1 MKIKSVCEAT
11 GLTDRTVR
19 FYIEQKLI
27 FPSYT
32 ENYLGRKT
40 FDFSDED
47 VESLNCIA
55 VLRKFGFSVDEIR
68 DIIQNGQKSREIV
81 PRVRSRVEDSAADNQ
96 KRLSA
101 LSRIDTGR
109 AYSLAE
115 LAAELSRS
123 VTDLPAHNETVKR
136 NPLLILLSALNRTVI
151 FAVVWTPILLCG
163 LMVILGVYEYYY
175 PVFHGLMVVI
185 TFVTLIPSFAV
196 LIVSRLKFPRKN
208 LAVWTL
214 LILCI
219 YSIPISAVMSCGI
232 VSGSETDDFANYR
245 MLDVSCGA
253 TRNGIFQELFPTN
266 VNRYDGTAL
275 NAEYYYRYA
284 NGFLAIS
291 YDIYAQWS
299 ISQEEL
305 VREVERVR
313 TLFESK
319 QEGRHEFTELTR
331 GSYKCLMLSYGCEP
345 FTDASEVTVYN
356 HFIFAYDEESCTVRY
371 VNSYTEG
378 GGGCP
383 YYLGLDW

>member
-81 PRVRSRVEDSAADNQ
+81 PRVRSRAQDSVANSQ

-123 VTDLPAHNETVKR
+123 VTDLPAQNETVKR
-136 NPLLILLSALNRTVI
+136 NLVLTLLSALKSIVI
-151 FAVVWTPILLCG
+151 FAVVWTPILLCL
-163 LMVILGVYEYYY
+163 LMVILGVYDYYY
-175 PVFHGLMVVI
+175 PVFQGLMAVI
-185 TFVTLIPSFAV
+185 TLVTLIPSFAV
-196 LIVSRLKFPRKN
+196 LIVSKLKFRWKST
-208 LAVWTL
+208 AVWIL
-214 LILCI
+214 LILCVF
-219 YSIPISAVMSCGI
+219 STPVSTFMSCGI
-232 VSGSETDDFANYR
+232 VSHSETDDFANYR
-245 MLDVSCGA
+245 MLDVTCGA
-253 TRNGIFQELFPTN
+253 TTSGIFQELFPTN

-284 NGFLAIS
+284 NDFLAIS

-305 VREVERVR
+305 MREVERVR

-345 FTDASEVTVYN
+345 FTDASEVAVYN